1 MSDPRRTLG
10 DLGGSVIDRRRFIA
24 YTGALA
30 GTALY
35 AQLRGDL
42 AFAAPPAGGY
52 PFRLGVASG
61 DPTPNG
67 VSLWTRLA
75 PEPLLEGGGMPAKDV
90 RVRWQVATDDRFRNV
105 VKSGTAAAVP
115 ELGHSLHV
123 DVKGLGS
130 GREYHYRFLTDRD
143 ESPVGR
149 TKTAP
154 APDDR
159 VSNLTFGFVSC
170 QKWDDG
176 FYSAYHRMAEED
188 LELVIHLG
196 DYIYEY
202 GVGSGGVRNATVPDS
217 FAEECFTLERYRLQ
231 HSLYKT
237 DPDLQECHR
246 LFPWMVTWDDHEV
259 DNDYSGVYPEFENT
273 SPEFVARRAAGYQAY
288 FENMPVPLSA
298 KPTKN
303 GAVQL
308 YRRLS
313 YGDIAEFNLLDT
325 RQYRSDNPC
334 GDGEQAPCDAG
345 FDPAATMTGAEQER
359 WLLKGL
365 ERSRARWNVIA
376 QGVLMGQLKHDADG
390 GRFWNDS
397 WDGWPGQRR
406 RILQRI
412 HDADVRNPVVITG
425 DWHSTFVNDLKADYE
440 NPDAP
445 VVATEFAGTSISS
458 NGDCICYGPYYGPM
472 IPFNPDIKF
481 FDGDR
486 RGYVRCRLDRDEWR
500 TDLRMVP
507 TVSTR
512 DVPVSTF
519 ASFAV
524 DDGTPGARQV

>member
-1 MSDPRRTLG
+1 MSDPRRTLAELN
-10 DLGGSVIDRRRFIA
+10 DTVIDRRRFLA
-24 YTGALA
+24 FTGALA

-42 AFAAPPAGGY
+42 AYAAPQLSGY

-75 PEPLLEGGGMPAKDV
+75 PEPLVEGGGVPAKDIG
-90 RVRWQVATDDRFRNV
+90 VRWQVASDSNFRHV
-105 VKSGTAAAVP
+105 VKSGKVAAMP
-115 ELGHSLHV
+115 ELGHSVHV
-123 DVKGLGS
+123 DVNGLRS
-130 GREYHYRFLTDRD
+130 GREYFYRFLTDGD

-154 APDDR
+154 GSHDR
-159 VSNLTFGFVSC
+159 VRDLTFAFASC

-176 FYSAYHRMAEED
+176 FYAPYRGMADED
-188 LELVIHLG
+188 IELVIHLG

-202 GVGSGGVRNATVPDS
+202 GVGSGGVRNANIPAS
-217 FAEECFTLERYRLQ
+217 FAPECVTLERYRLQ

-237 DPDLQECHR
+237 DPDLQEAHR

-259 DNDYSGVYPEFENT
+259 ANDYSGIYPEFADT
-273 SPEFVARRAAGYQAY
+273 SPEFLARRAAAYQAY

-298 KPTKN
+298 TPKK

-308 YRRLS
+308 YRRLE
-313 YGDIAEFNLLDT
+313 YGDIAQFNMLDT
-325 RQYRSDNPC
+325 RQYRTDNPC

-345 FDPAATMTGAEQER
+345 FDPDATMTGKAQEK

-365 ERSRARWNVIA
+365 EHSRARWNVIA
-376 QGVLMGQLKHDADG
+376 NGVLMGQLKHDADG

-397 WDGWPGQRR
+397 WDGWPGQRA

-412 HDADVRNPVVITG
+412 ADAEVRNPVVITG

-440 NPDAP
+440 DEDAP

-472 IPFNPDIKF
+472 IEFNPDIKF

-486 RGYVRCRLDRDEWR
+486 RGYVLCKLDRDEWR

-507 TVSTR
+507 TVSTP
-512 DVPVSTF
+512 DAPVSTF
-519 ASFAV
+519 ASFV
-524 DDGTPGARQV
+524 VQDGEPGAQQV